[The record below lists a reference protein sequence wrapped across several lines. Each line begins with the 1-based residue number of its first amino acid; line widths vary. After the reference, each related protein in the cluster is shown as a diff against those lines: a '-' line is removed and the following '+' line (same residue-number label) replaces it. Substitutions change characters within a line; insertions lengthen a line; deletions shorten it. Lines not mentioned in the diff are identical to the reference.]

1 MKKFKEIFEQ
11 HRKEGRFRPVKP
23 HNVQNISLGSPR
35 PSSDSASVKLKE
47 DLRKWF
53 SKTDPAGDWKR
64 INSKG
69 EAIGPCAREPGEPK
83 PKCMSRAKRE
93 SLTKKE
99 RASAVRA
106 KRKHDPNPERKG
118 EPINVSNFGKGKIS
132 ENMEKLNKN
141 NLFEKWSQK
150 YKSSIDCNNPKG
162 FSQKAHCAGKEKN
175 INEEKKDQYDEGEY
189 DQEGDMAKSD
199 LRSIMA
205 NAKRVHDMLEDSD
218 NLPEWVQSKITKAE
232 DYMSTVANYMEAEM
246 SEEVKTVTVK
256 HKTSGKELVVSPEK
270 AKQLKPQGYHLVKE
284 EDAYSKDRYAV
295 KNGKAVKDNPTHKG
309 SSNYKD
315 QPHHVYATS
324 AEEALKKHMKK
335 ESVEQIDE
343 LSNKTLY
350 SYLRQTGAIRSS
362 TEVNPRNTSNV
373 PHDLQYQAQDSAKS
387 RINARKGYDSVAPK
401 GYAKEEVEQIEE
413 GIEVKKEYNDKTEAE
428 HGVYH
433 NGKKIGYVVHHKPSG
448 THTAYHSPQDDDD
461 YGQIDDFRSHHDAV
475 SQIRHSAGVGVHEE
489 VEQID
494 ELSKDTLKSY
504 MKNKKEVEGS
514 GGGRL
519 GSGYSDEKSEEGTRS
534 AIRRLQARKNQIGKY
549 GEVPKVPG
557 YNKEEVEQINEK
569 NVPTSPEKWAQAK
582 SQAKAKFDVY
592 PSAYANGWA
601 AKKYKA
607 MGGSW
612 KSVSEATDPPFDKP
626 YTTIK
631 KVVTDKSGA
640 KHSPMSRARDIA
652 RMAMKK
658 QMEKMKPV
666 KESLEESRK
675 AEIVKEIM
683 KKKKDKSEDAF
694 QKDPELT
701 TTLTKGI

>member
-315 QPHHVYATS
+315 QSHHVYATS

-335 ESVEQIDE
+335 EEVEQIDE
-343 LSNKTLY
+343 KNEPTNPSLWSRAKAL
-350 SYLRQTGAIRSS
+350 ARSKFD
-362 TEVNPRNTSNV
+362 VYP
-373 PHDLQYQAQDSAKS
+373 SAYANGWASKWYKS
-387 RINARKGYDSVAPK
+387 KGGSCRSVS
-401 GYAKEEVEQIEE
+401 EEVEQIEE
-413 GIEVKKEYNDKTEAE
+413 AIEVKKEYNDKTEAE

-433 NGKKIGYVVHHKPSG
+433 KGKKIGYVVHHKPSG

-489 VEQID
+489 VD
-494 ELSKDTLKSY
+494 A
-504 MKNKKEVEGS
+504 
-514 GGGRL
+514 
-519 GSGYSDEKSEEGTRS
+519 
-534 AIRRLQARKNQIGKY
+534 AIGLAK
-549 GEVPKVPG
+549 PK
-557 YNKEEVEQINEK
+557 
-569 NVPTSPEKWAQAK
+569 TSLTP
-582 SQAKAKFDVY
+582 
-592 PSAYANGWA
+592 A
-601 AKKYKA
+601 AKTLA
-607 MGGSW
+607 PQTR
-612 KSVSEATDPPFDKP
+612 VAEASKPPFDKP

-631 KVVTDKSGA
+631 NVVTDKSGA
-640 KHSPMSRARDIA
+640 KHGPMSRARDIA

-658 QMEKMKPV
+658 QVEKMKQPV
-666 KESLEESRK
+666 KESLDESRRM
-675 AEIVKEIM
+675 EIVREAMKVA
-683 KKKKDKSEDAF
+683 KKKKETMAADDKYQS
-694 QKDPELT
+694 DPVLSSQINKT
-701 TTLTKGI
+701 